1 MEGFGTNE
9 SEKAYSC
16 DLEQNIGKEMADCFD
31 KVVDKITKSSEDKC
45 CYCKDTGFI
54 PNNNTSEFD
63 ERPCVSC
70 WVGQNIIKGM
80 SPTEHPDVQR
90 LIIQVETL
98 SQENKRLEGEEK
110 KKWEWVVHWKG
121 KCVELQAE
129 NERLIELLKLA
140 YRNWLEDPDVAWAE
154 LGEKLCDGLC
164 ESMGDKDYQEWMQ
177 ALKGE

>member
-1 MEGFGTNE
+1 M
-9 SEKAYSC
+9 SKKW
-16 DLEQNIGKEMADCFD
+16 KEPQDIFPTP
-31 KVVDKITKSSEDKC
+31 I
-45 CYCKDTGFI
+45 
-54 PNNNTSEFD
+54 
-63 ERPCVSC
+63 
-70 WVGQNIIKGM
+70 
-80 SPTEHPDVQR
+80 TEHPDVQR
-90 LIIQVETL
+90 LIIQA
-98 SQENKRLEGEEK
+98 

>member
-1 MEGFGTNE
+1 M
-9 SEKAYSC
+9 
-16 DLEQNIGKEMADCFD
+16 DNIGKDMADCFD
-31 KVVDKITKSSEDKC
+31 KVVDKITKSGENKC
-45 CYCKDTGFI
+45 CYCKDTGFV

-90 LIIQVETL
+90 VIRQVVDLQILVNDLTADKERLIGQV
-98 SQENKRLEGEEK
+98 
-110 KKWEWVVHWKG
+110 
-121 KCVELQAE
+121 VELQAE